1 MKKIIAIVAAAVAL
15 LVSSC
20 QPLETGTVM
29 YHVQIDES
37 FFDNMDILAYGIDE
51 GFAQAGLKKMEV
63 GAHYWTLEGE
73 KNACNKKASAAFL
86 ARCQAIDKDRSLLAL
101 PLAIKGVKVTLIY
114 TYSGDHELTSY
125 TFKEEN

>member
-1 MKKIIAIVAAAVAL
+1 MKKIIAVFAAVMAL

-29 YHVQIDES
+29 YHVKIDDS

-51 GFAQAGLKKMEV
+51 GFAQGGLTKLEV
-63 GAHYWTLEGE
+63 GAHYWKLEGE
-73 KNACNKKASAAFL
+73 KNACNRKASAAFTK
-86 ARCQAIDKDRSLLAL
+86 RCEAIDNDRSLLAL
-101 PLAIKGVKVTLIY
+101 PLDLKGVKVTLIY

-125 TFKEEN
+125 TFQK